1 MTPAIDSYCYHRFFG
16 ECYAGLEQDPG
27 RRLTVWDFLDRAQ
40 GMGVTGVS
48 LESCFVP
55 FDEPG
60 LVQRLRGELDARGL
74 ERVWA
79 WGHPNGLHSGASPE
93 AALDLERHLAL
104 AEQLGSGV
112 MRICAGGRRTRPAS
126 WAEHKSGLLR
136 LLTPLLAVAERHGV
150 VMAIE
155 NHIDLLADEMLELM
169 TTLDSPWLGVCFDTA
184 NNLRLFEH
192 PVEVARKLVPYIK
205 ATHIKDVLPQ
215 RGDPKLFKTW
225 PSVPVGQGLVE
236 LPEILGVLHGHGYT
250 GLLAVEIDYLHPAF
264 RDALRDEEDALRD
277 SLTYLKAAVERV
289 TGAGAAGRG

>member
-1 MTPAIDSYCYHRFFG
+1 MKPAIDSYCYHRYFG

-27 RRLTVWDFLDRAQ
+27 RRISVWDFLDKAQ
-40 GMGVTGVS
+40 AMGVAGVS

-60 LVQRLRGELDARGL
+60 FMARLRDELDARGL

-79 WGHPNGLHSGASPE
+79 WGHPNGLHSGASAE
-93 AALDLERHLAL
+93 AALDLQRHLAL
-104 AEQLGSGV
+104 AAQIGAPV
-112 MRICAGGRRTRPAS
+112 MRICAGGRRTRPAT
-126 WAEHKSGLLR
+126 WAEHKRGLVQ
-136 LLTPLLAVAERHGV
+136 LLTPLLASAEQHGV

-184 NNLRLFEH
+184 NNLRMFEH
-192 PVEVARKLVPYIK
+192 PVEVARKLAPYIK

-225 PSVPVGQGLVE
+225 PSVPLGQGLVE
-236 LPEILGVLHGHGYT
+236 LPEILDLLHQTRYS
-250 GLLAVEIDYLHPAF
+250 GLLAVEIDYLHPAW
-264 RDALRDEEDALRD
+264 RDGPRDEEQALRE
-277 SLTYLKAAVERV
+277 SLTYLRDAVSQATRP
-289 TGAGAAGRG
+289 APR